1 MGGAAR
7 EENRRG
13 TNPNPNRVTLTLTL
27 TLMPNEAKP

>member
-27 TLMPNEAKP
+27 TLMPKEAKP